1 MKQTEKFTVHGSRF
15 TGRTVNCKLQTV
27 NPFRS
32 RKAQIQMFENV
43 GVLVVFF
50 FLLIAGVIFYYN
62 YQEKTINAQLA
73 EISQANAFRLAEIVF
88 NMPELSCSYN
98 NARFY
103 SCIDKQ
109 KIQAF
114 KNYASKNLP
123 EYFPLLGFSQIKIGN
138 EVVYDFPSENHQ
150 TLTYQLPI
158 VIYDP
163 TKQNKY
169 CGDILRGECLPSTLE
184 VNYYG

>member
-1 MKQTEKFTVHGSRF
+1 MKINHIAF
-15 TGRTVNCKLQTV
+15 L
-27 NPFRS
+27 RS
-32 RKAQIQMFENV
+32 KKAQIQMFENV

-73 EISQANAFRLAEIVF
+73 EISQANAFRLAEVVF

-114 KNYASKNLP
+114 KNYANKNLP
-123 EYFPLLGFSQIKIGN
+123 EYFPLLGFSQIKIN
-138 EVVYDFPSENHQ
+138 QEIIYDYPKENTQ
-150 TLTYQLPI
+150 VLNYQLPI
-158 VIYDP
+158 VIYDS

-184 VNYYG
+184 VKYYG